1 MVGFHASQLTPSLL
15 SSSSSRSIPVT
26 SGIPAKEKL
35 FPARGGQGSC
45 GSRVFKFRS
54 TLLRRRLVQYFRV
67 RGLPSYPRY

>member
-1 MVGFHASQLTPSLL
+1 MEKVTKPYSL
-15 SSSSSRSIPVT
+15 SNHDPCVT
-26 SGIPAKEKL
+26 SGIPANEKL